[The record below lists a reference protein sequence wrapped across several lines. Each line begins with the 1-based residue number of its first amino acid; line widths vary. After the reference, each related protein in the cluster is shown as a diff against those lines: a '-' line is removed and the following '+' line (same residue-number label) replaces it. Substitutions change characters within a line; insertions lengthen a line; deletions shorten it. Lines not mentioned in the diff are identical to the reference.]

1 MVQDTCFCC
10 NGKLRQDKTDFI
22 VNMGNEIVIIKNVP
36 ALICDICGERYF
48 SAEISR
54 RIDKVMESYHTGKV
68 KSHTV
73 PAREVEL
80 PA

>member
-1 MVQDTCFCC
+1 
-10 NGKLRQDKTDFI
+10 
-22 VNMGNEIVIIKNVP
+22 MGNEVVIIRNVP
-36 ALICDICGERYF
+36 TLICDKCGETYF

-54 RIDKVMESYHTGKV
+54 RIDKVMESYHSGQL
-68 KSHTV
+68 KSHTI